1 MSNYFEFTK
10 VQAPDISA
18 AASFMRNAQTSFADA
33 AESVTAG
40 ANLVRTA
47 NIEKG
52 TRIRNDNTAHW
63 ANRISSAQSL
73 EEVDALRREISSDE
87 FRSQYENDLY
97 IDTNQLVQ
105 ALDARP
111 AAIETRQRID
121 EGLRSSEQS
130 DVVSAALL
138 AASSASST
146 GELDALVRD
155 IQTKNLT
162 VGNAAKIAQAVDA
175 QRSRLQTK
183 RTNDLNYQINAKSL
197 QDAQKREQYNKELV
211 NLSRVEL
218 DKLLSSENTT
228 DADIDRTVDALT
240 TKLVNKYGFDPTV
253 VEASVNNLVSMSYNQ
268 RLDSGTKSIVNAMSP
283 DTKSE
288 YLTNVTQLSSQ
299 NGDELYVQQ
308 SANIARIQ
316 FPAVANQFNTQP
328 ASVDDTNKVLD
339 ALQKNGV
346 DTSAFKDLPASI
358 KTQDTISI
366 LRSATTTADFK
377 LMVNQL
383 SLEDGLYR
391 QFQLDMSQSQN
402 SFKASYDTKRNQYL
416 ADMNSNIKAQARL
429 KERMAEAQQ
438 RGEDVTSLKS
448 ELAKLTDIFETTNS
462 KVQEFIKTPPNAA
475 KDWAKTEKG
484 IDSMVKAVTKQ
495 VKRDKSPES
504 INVALRTLKNT
515 YNITDDQMSSLDN
528 LRQYLPE
535 PVAKLTW
542 QLNKD
547 LTKAAT
553 PNQQT
558 RQSQQTEGFS
568 NGLWS
573 YAGQN
578 LSR

>member
-1 MSNYFEFTK
+1 MSNYFEFTQVK
-10 VQAPDISA
+10 APDISA
-18 AASFMRNAQTSFADA
+18 AASFMRNAQNSFADA
-33 AESVTAG
+33 AEAVTAG

-47 NIEKG
+47 NIEKD

-73 EEVDALRREISSDE
+73 EEVDALRRELSSDE

-97 IDTNQLVQ
+97 IDTNQLVE

-121 EGLRSSEQS
+121 EGLRSSEQE

-138 AASSASST
+138 AVSGARST

-155 IQTKNLT
+155 VQTKNLT

-175 QRSRLQTK
+175 QRSHLQTK

-211 NLSRVEL
+211 NLSKVEL
-218 DKLLSSENTT
+218 EKLLSGENTT
-228 DADIDRTVDALT
+228 DADIERTVDALT

-253 VEASVNNLVSMSYNQ
+253 VEASVNNLVSASYTQ

-283 DTKSE
+283 DIKSE
-288 YLTNVTQLSSQ
+288 YLTGITQLSSQ

-328 ASVDDTNKVLD
+328 ASVDDINKVLD
-339 ALQKNGV
+339 ALQKNDV

-366 LRSATTTADFK
+366 LRSATSTADFK

-391 QFQLDMSQSQN
+391 QFQIDMSQSQN
-402 SFKASYDTKRNQYL
+402 AFRTSYDTQRNQYL

-475 KDWAKTEKG
+475 KDWAKTDKG
-484 IDSMVKAVTKQ
+484 IDSMVKAITKQ

-504 INVALRTLKNT
+504 IDVALRTLKNT

-535 PVAKLTW
+535 PVANLTW

-547 LTKAAT
+547 LVKSLDGADTT
-553 PNQQT
+553 N
-558 RQSQQTEGFS
+558 RSQMV
-568 NGLWS
+568 NDAILRM
-573 YAGQN
+573 
-578 LSR
+578 SRGTGGVSR

>member
-1 MSNYFEFTK
+1 MANYFEFTQVK
-10 VQAPDISA
+10 APDISA
-18 AASFMRNAQTSFADA
+18 AASFMRNAQNSFADA
-33 AESVTAG
+33 ADSITAG

-47 NIEKG
+47 NIEKD

-73 EEVDALRREISSDE
+73 EEVDALRRELSSDE

-111 AAIETRQRID
+111 QAIETRQRID
-121 EGLRSSEQS
+121 EGLRSSEQG

-138 AASSASST
+138 AASGASSL

-183 RTNDLNYQINAKSL
+183 RANDLNYQINAKSL

-211 NLSRVEL
+211 NLSKAEL
-218 DKLLSSENTT
+218 DKLLSGENTT
-228 DADIDRTVDALT
+228 DADIERTVDALT

-253 VEASVNNLVSMSYNQ
+253 VEASVNNLVSASYTQ

-283 DTKSE
+283 DIKSE
-288 YLTNVTQLSSQ
+288 YLTGITQLSSQ

-328 ASVDDTNKVLD
+328 ASVDDINKVLD
-339 ALQKNGV
+339 ALQKNDV

-402 SFKASYDTKRNQYL
+402 AFRTSYDTKRNQYL

-438 RGEDVTSLKS
+438 RGEDVTNLKS

-462 KVQEFIKTPPNAA
+462 KAQEFIKTPPNAA
-475 KDWAKTEKG
+475 KDWAKTDKG
-484 IDSMVKAVTKQ
+484 IDSMVKAITKQ

-504 INVALRTLKNT
+504 IDVALRTLKNT

-573 YAGQN
+573 YGGQN
-578 LSR
+578 LNR

>member
-1 MSNYFEFTK
+1 MSNYFEFTQVK
-10 VQAPDISA
+10 APDISA
-18 AASFMRNAQTSFADA
+18 AASFMRNAQNSFADA
-33 AESVTAG
+33 ADAVTAG

-47 NIEKG
+47 NIEKD

-73 EEVDALRREISSDE
+73 EEVDALRRELSSDE

-111 AAIETRQRID
+111 QAIETRQRID
-121 EGLRSSEQS
+121 EGLRSSEQG

-138 AASSASST
+138 AASGASST

-183 RTNDLNYQINAKSL
+183 RTNDLNYRINDKSL

-211 NLSRVEL
+211 NLSKTEL
-218 DKLLSSENTT
+218 DKLLSGENTT
-228 DADIDRTVDALT
+228 DADIERTVDALT

-328 ASVDDTNKVLD
+328 ASVDDINKVLD
-339 ALQKNGV
+339 ALQKNDV

-366 LRSATTTADFK
+366 LRSATSTADFK

-402 SFKASYDTKRNQYL
+402 SFRASYDTKRNQYL

-475 KDWAKTEKG
+475 KDWAKTDKG
-484 IDSMVKAVTKQ
+484 IDSMVKAITKQ

-504 INVALRTLKNT
+504 IDVALRTLKNT

-535 PVAKLTW
+535 PVAMLTW
-542 QLNKD
+542 QLMSD
-547 LTKAAT
+547 LTKASDGKST
-553 PNQQT
+553 TVKQNFH
-558 RQSQQTEGFS
+558 E
-568 NGLWS
+568 NLWR
-573 YAGQN
+573 YGGQN
-578 LSR
+578 SPTQ

>member
-1 MSNYFEFTK
+1 MSNYFEFTQVK
-10 VQAPDISA
+10 APDISA

-33 AESVTAG
+33 AEAVTAG

-47 NIEKG
+47 NIEKD

-73 EEVDALRREISSDE
+73 EEVDALRRELSSDE

-111 AAIETRQRID
+111 QAIETRQRID
-121 EGLRSSEQS
+121 EGLRSSEQG
-130 DVVSAALL
+130 DIVSAALL
-138 AASSASST
+138 AASGARST

-183 RTNDLNYQINAKSL
+183 RTNDLNYQINNKSL

-211 NLSRVEL
+211 NLSKAEL
-218 DKLLSSENTT
+218 DKLLSGENTT
-228 DADIDRTVDALT
+228 DADIERTVDALT

-253 VEASVNNLVSMSYNQ
+253 VEASVNNLVSASYTQ

-283 DTKSE
+283 DIKSE
-288 YLTNVTQLSSQ
+288 YLTGITQLSSQ

-328 ASVDDTNKVLD
+328 ASVDDINKVLD
-339 ALQKNGV
+339 ALQKNDV
-346 DTSAFKDLPASI
+346 DTSAFKYLPASI

-366 LRSATTTADFK
+366 LRSAKTTGDFK
-377 LMVNQL
+377 QMVNQL

-391 QFQLDMSQSQN
+391 QFQIDMAQSQN
-402 SFKASYDTKRNQYL
+402 AFRTSYDTQRNQYL

-484 IDSMVKAVTKQ
+484 IDSMVKVVTNQ

-504 INVALRTLKNT
+504 IDVALRTLKNT

-528 LRQYLPE
+528 LRQHLPKPIAE
-535 PVAKLTW
+535 LTW
-542 QLNKD
+542 QLNTD
-547 LTKAAT
+547 LTKA
-553 PNQQT
+553 NQQP
-558 RQSQQTEGFS
+558 RQSQSTEGFS

-573 YAGQN
+573 YGGQN